1 MLYHFLNFFG
11 LINKVFAGAPGEG
24 LPVPTPPSSISPVIK
39 NPLKS
44 DSILELLNVLLRVI
58 IEIGIPVIA
67 LAIVYAGFLFV
78 KAQGNESKITEAKEV
93 IKYTLLGAG
102 IVLGATVISGVIQTT
117 IRQLGV

>member
-11 LINKVFAGAPGEG
+11 LVNKVFAGIQGDT
-24 LPVPTPPSSISPVIK
+24 PTPPTSISPVIK
-39 NPLKS
+39 NPLNS
-44 DSILELLNVLLRVI
+44 DSILELIQKLLETVVQ
-58 IEIGIPVIA
+58 IGIPIIA

-93 IKYTLLGAG
+93 LKYTLLGAG

-117 IRQLGV
+117 IKQLGV